1 MRSCGG
7 SRADSTEVAARKKVT
22 IVGAGNVGGTTAM
35 RLAER
40 GYADVVLYDIVDGLP
55 QGKALDL
62 QEAAPVEGYDC
73 RVTGTNDYADTA
85 GSDVVVFTSGAPRK
99 PGMSRDDLL
108 FTNQQIVEENTAK
121 IVQHSPNTIML
132 MVNNPLDA
140 MAQLAYK
147 RSGFPR
153 SRVVGQA
160 GILDTARFRTFLAL
174 ELGVSFRDVQAY
186 VLGGHGDDMVPVL
199 SYTTVGGVPIE
210 KLLPKER
217 VDAIVERTRKGGAE
231 IVDLLKTGSAFYAP
245 SAGVMEML
253 DAILLDRKRILPCS
267 AYLEGEYGLRDLFVG
282 VPVVLGA
289 GGVEQI
295 VEVDLSPDERESLHR
310 TANSVRE
317 LVTKMGL

>member
-1 MRSCGG
+1 M
-7 SRADSTEVAARKKVT
+7 
-22 IVGAGNVGGTTAM
+22 GAGNVGGTTAM
-35 RLAER
+35 RLAQR
-40 GYADVVLYDIVDGLP
+40 GYADIVLYDIVEGMP

-73 RVTGTNDYADTA
+73 TITGTNDYADTA

-108 FTNQQIVEENTAK
+108 AVNQKIVEENTAK
-121 IVQHSPNTIML
+121 IAETSPNTILL

-140 MAQLAYK
+140 MAQLAFK
-147 RSGFPR
+147 RSGFPKG
-153 SRVVGQA
+153 RVVGQA

-174 ELGVSFRDVQAY
+174 ELGVSFKDVQAY

-199 SYTTVGGVPIE
+199 SYTTVGGVPVE

-217 VDAIVERTRKGGAE
+217 LDAIVDRTRKGGAE
-231 IVDLLKTGSAFYAP
+231 IVELLKSGSAFYAP

-267 AYLEGEYGLRDLFVG
+267 AYLQGEYGIDDLFVG

-289 GGVEQI
+289 GGVERVI
-295 VEVDLSPDERESLHR
+295 AIELNADEKAALNR
-310 TANSVRE
+310 TASSVRE
-317 LVTKMGL
+317 LVSKLGA

>member
-1 MRSCGG
+1 
-7 SRADSTEVAARKKVT
+7 VAPRKKVT
-22 IVGAGNVGGTTAM
+22 VVGAGNVGGTTAM
-35 RLAER
+35 RLAQR
-40 GYADVVLYDIVDGLP
+40 GYADIVMYDIVDGLP

-62 QEAAPVEGYDC
+62 LEAGPVEGYDC
-73 RVTGTNDYADTA
+73 RISGTNDYAATED
-85 GSDVVVFTSGAPRK
+85 SDVVVFTSGAPRK

-108 FTNQQIVEENTAK
+108 NVNKKIVEENIAQ
-121 IVQHSPNTIML
+121 IVRYSPGTILL

-140 MAQLAYK
+140 MAHLAYK
-147 RSGFPR
+147 SSGFPKG
-153 SRVVGQA
+153 RVVGQA

-174 ELGVSFRDVQAY
+174 ELGVSVRDVQAY

-217 VDAIVERTRKGGAE
+217 VEAIVERTRKGGAE

-267 AYLEGEYGLRDLFVG
+267 AYLDGEYGIKDLFVG

-289 GGVEQI
+289 AGVERV
-295 VEVDLSPDERESLHR
+295 VEIELTAGERAALEQ
-310 TANSVRE
+310 TASSVRS
-317 LVTKMGL
+317 LVKVLGL

>member
-1 MRSCGG
+1 M
-7 SRADSTEVAARKKVT
+7 AARKKVT

-35 RLAER
+35 RLAQR
-40 GYADVVLYDIVDGLP
+40 GYADIVLYDVVDGLP

-62 QEAAPVEGYDC
+62 LEAGPVEGYDC
-73 RVTGTNDYADTA
+73 RISGTTDYAATA

-108 FTNQQIVEENTAK
+108 NVNKKIVEENTAQ
-121 IVQHSPNTIML
+121 IVRYSPGTIML

-140 MAQLAYK
+140 MAQLAY
-147 RSGFPR
+147 RASGFPKG
-153 SRVVGQA
+153 RVVGQA

-174 ELGVSFRDVQAY
+174 ELNVSVRDVQAY

-231 IVDLLKTGSAFYAP
+231 IVELLKTGSAFYAP

-267 AYLEGEYGLRDLFVG
+267 AYLEGEYGIEDLFVG

-289 GGVEQI
+289 GGVERV
-295 VEVDLSPDERESLHR
+295 VEIELNARERAALEQ
-310 TANSVRE
+310 TARSVRS
-317 LVTKMGL
+317 LVEAMGV

>member
-1 MRSCGG
+1 M
-7 SRADSTEVAARKKVT
+7 AARKKVT

-40 GYADVVLYDIVDGLP
+40 GYADVVLYDIVEGLP

-73 RVTGTNDYADTA
+73 RVVGTNDYAETA

-108 FTNQQIVEENTAK
+108 FTNQKIVEENTAK
-121 IVQHSPNTIML
+121 IVTQSPNTIML

-147 RSGFPR
+147 RSGFPK

-160 GILDTARFRTFLAL
+160 GILDTARFRTFLAM

-186 VLGGHGDDMVPVL
+186 VLGGHGDDMVPIL
-199 SYTTVGGVPIE
+199 SYTTVGGVPVG
-210 KLLPKER
+210 KLLPPARLEAL
-217 VDAIVERTRKGGAE
+217 VDRTRKGGAE
-231 IVDLLKTGSAFYAP
+231 IVELLKTGSAFYAP

-267 AYLEGEYGLRDLFVG
+267 AYLEGEYGISDLFVG

-289 GGVEQI
+289 GGVERVI
-295 VEVDLSPDERESLHR
+295 EIELTDDERTALNR
-310 TANSVRE
+310 TASSVRE
-317 LVTKMGL
+317 LVRTMGL